1 MQGQLS
7 LPQCNIAACREGDD
21 VPRANISVTKT
32 KNVWNRRWTPM
43 NADKGGIRSL
53 HRGSHAVGP
62 QAQSLKLAY

>member
-1 MQGQLS
+1 
-7 LPQCNIAACREGDD
+7 
-21 VPRANISVTKT
+21 
-32 KNVWNRRWTPM
+32 M